1 VAEEIP
7 HRLVRVLRGVP
18 DLDGIDDDSLLGLVG
33 ASANLVWAEGAQVF
47 AIDTPARAMYL
58 VLSGA
63 VDIVDRDGSVVR
75 TAGPGEYIGE
85 RALARDDLHS
95 KSARAA
101 TRCELMVVP
110 KAPLVDLLAAHPALA
125 EQVRARLARPSPRET
140 DRG

>member
-1 VAEEIP
+1 MAEEIP
-7 HRLVRVLRGVP
+7 HRLVRVLRGVR